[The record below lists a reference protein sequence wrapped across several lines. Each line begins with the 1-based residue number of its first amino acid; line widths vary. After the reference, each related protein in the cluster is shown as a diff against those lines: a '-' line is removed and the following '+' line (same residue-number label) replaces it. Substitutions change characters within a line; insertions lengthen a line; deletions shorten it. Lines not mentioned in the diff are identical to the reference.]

1 MHTSLTRRG
10 ILAGAAGLA
19 AIGGLSAC
27 TGNNTATPAA
37 SGSSSALTPIKANIG
52 YIADYNGSVLFA
64 LANEK
69 KLWEKYGLTPSLK
82 SFDNGPLQIQ
92 ALGTGDLDFGY
103 IGPGAMWLPASGRA
117 QVCAINA
124 VGNADR
130 VIAQAGITS
139 MADLKGKKVGV
150 PEGTSGDMIL
160 RMALDKAG
168 MTESDIERVVMDP
181 PTIVAAFSAKQIDGA
196 GIWYPLISN
205 IKKQVPD
212 LVELAQNNDFADKI
226 AFVSAFVMQQDLGT
240 KNKDLVMRMIKV
252 FREAN
257 DLRASDPA
265 GAVKAALT
273 MLPGANEA
281 SVTED
286 AKNVMQKTTA
296 ELDKLT
302 TDGTISTWLKAMDA
316 SNVASG
322 KVKQDA
328 LVGPEK
334 YYTGDLYVEAGK

>member
-1 MHTSLTRRG
+1 MQSSITRRG
-10 ILAGAAGLA
+10 ILTGAAGLA
-19 AIGGLSAC
+19 VIGLAAC
-27 TGNNTATPAA
+27 SGKDAA
-37 SGSSSALTPIKANIG
+37 SGGSSGPTPIKANIG
-52 YIADYNGSVLFA
+52 YISDYNGSVLFA

-69 KLWEKYGLTPSLK
+69 KLWDKHGITPSLK
-82 SFDNGPLQIQ
+82 PFDNGPLQIQ

-117 QVCAINA
+117 KVCSVNAI
-124 VGNADR
+124 GNADR
-130 VIAQAGITS
+130 LIAQSGITS
-139 MADLKGKKVGV
+139 IAQLKGKKVGV

-168 MTESDIERVVMDP
+168 MKESDIERVVMDP
-181 PTIVAAFSAKQIDGA
+181 PTIVTAFSAKQIDAA
-196 GIWYPLISN
+196 GIWYPLIGT

-212 LVELAQNNDFADKI
+212 LVELAQNNDFADKM
-226 AFVSAFVMQQDLGT
+226 AFVSAFVMQQDLDT
-240 KNKDLVMRMIKV
+240 KNKDLVIRMLKV

-257 DLRASDPA
+257 DLRAADPA
-265 GAVKAALT
+265 GAVKAAMT

-296 ELDKLT
+296 ELDELT
-302 TDGTISTWLKAMDA
+302 KNGTIVTWLKAMDA
-316 SNVASG
+316 SNVANG
-322 KVKQDA
+322 KVKEAA

-334 YYTGDLYVEAGK
+334 YYTGDLYLEAGK